1 MFYSKLTAITQR
13 LFCLPIVAT
22 WGYKG
27 KTGPAYWDCLSED
40 YALCGSGKQQA
51 PIDITENIKAELP
64 PLEFNYNPIPL
75 IIENNGQS
83 IQITADKAGY
93 LKIGDN
99 AYQLLQFHSHTP
111 SEEAI
116 NGIRADMVIHLVHQ
130 NIQGQL
136 AVVAVLLNVGDTPN
150 PLIET
155 LKVVGLPKIPGK
167 PLQHATQIDINQ
179 LLPKDKS
186 YYTFEGSLTTPP
198 CTEGVKWIILKQQ
211 QSISAEQLALY
222 HTLHPENA
230 RPLQPLNGRQVFSS
244 D

>member
-13 LFCLPIVAT
+13 LFCLPIVT
-22 WGYKG
+22 DWGYKG
-27 KTGPAYWDCLSED
+27 KIGPAYWDCLAD
-40 YALCGSGKQQA
+40 GYVLCGSGKQQA
-51 PIDITENIKAELP
+51 PIDITKSIKAELP

-75 IIENNGQS
+75 IIKNNGQT
-83 IQITADKAGY
+83 IQITADKAGS

-111 SEEAI
+111 SEESI
-116 NGIRADMVIHLVHQ
+116 NGRQADMVIHLVHQ

-136 AVVAVLLNVGDTPN
+136 AVVAILLNVGNTPN

-155 LKVVGLPKIPGK
+155 LRTVGLPKIPGK

-198 CTEGVKWIILKQQ
+198 CTEGVKWVILKQQ

-222 HTLHPENA
+222 HALHPENA
-230 RPLQPLNGRQVFSS
+230 RPLQPLNDRQVFSS